1 VPYFERPAPPHDWR
15 WKVSILGRTLITV
28 GLLMFAFVAYQL
40 WGTGIQTAQS
50 QQDLTAQFHDQL
62 QSTSTS
68 SSTTST
74 STTRPTDTTVED
86 STTTSTI
93 PVAPVNGAGNGD
105 PVAILRI
112 PSIGLTKTVVQG
124 VGVPD
129 LKKGPGHFPET
140 PLPGQLGNA
149 AIAGHRTTY
158 GQPFRHL
165 DEVKV
170 GDLIEVDT
178 LFGSFVY
185 KVTGSAVVNPSDY
198 AAVIPTVDP
207 TRATL
212 TLATCTPAF
221 TARQRL
227 IVRADLVVDQSS
239 PAMRPSSATTPTD
252 DTSTTAA
259 QTLPGDTET
268 TAASPDTSTV
278 DTTPG
283 VTTPGTEPSTTTT
296 TAPVPSDISD
306 TFSQG
311 WFSDTSAIPWVI
323 AYGLV
328 LVAIGVGAYW
338 VGKRANRLWVS
349 FLVGA
354 VPFVVV
360 LYFFFE
366 NVNRL
371 LPPGL

>member
-1 VPYFERPAPPHDWR
+1 
-15 WKVSILGRTLITV
+15 
-28 GLLMFAFVAYQL
+28 
-40 WGTGIQTAQS
+40 
-50 QQDLTAQFHDQL
+50 
-62 QSTSTS
+62 
-68 SSTTST
+68 
-74 STTRPTDTTVED
+74 
-86 STTTSTI
+86 
-93 PVAPVNGAGNGD
+93 
-105 PVAILRI
+105 
-112 PSIGLTKTVVQG
+112 
-124 VGVPD
+124 
-129 LKKGPGHFPET
+129 
-140 PLPGQLGNA
+140 
-149 AIAGHRTTY
+149 
-158 GQPFRHL
+158 
-165 DEVKV
+165 
-170 GDLIEVDT
+170 
-178 LFGSFVY
+178 
-185 KVTGSAVVNPSDY
+185 
-198 AAVIPTVDP
+198 
-207 TRATL
+207 
-212 TLATCTPAF
+212 
-221 TARQRL
+221 
-227 IVRADLVVDQSS
+227 
-239 PAMRPSSATTPTD
+239 MRPSSATTPTD
-252 DTSTTAA
+252 GASTTAA

-283 VTTPGTEPSTTTT
+283 ATTPGTEPSTTTT

>member
-1 VPYFERPAPPHDWR
+1 
-15 WKVSILGRTLITV
+15 
-28 GLLMFAFVAYQL
+28 
-40 WGTGIQTAQS
+40 
-50 QQDLTAQFHDQL
+50 
-62 QSTSTS
+62 
-68 SSTTST
+68 
-74 STTRPTDTTVED
+74 
-86 STTTSTI
+86 
-93 PVAPVNGAGNGD
+93 
-105 PVAILRI
+105 
-112 PSIGLTKTVVQG
+112 
-124 VGVPD
+124 
-129 LKKGPGHFPET
+129 
-140 PLPGQLGNA
+140 
-149 AIAGHRTTY
+149 
-158 GQPFRHL
+158 
-165 DEVKV
+165 VKV

-185 KVTGSAVVNPSDY
+185 TVTGSTVVNPSDY

-207 TRATL
+207 TKATL

-221 TARQRL
+221 TANQRL
-227 IVRADLVVDQSS
+227 IIRADLVVDQSS
-239 PAMRPSSATTPTD
+239 PATRPPSATAPTD
-252 DTSTTAA
+252 DTSTTVAP
-259 QTLPGDTET
+259 TLPGDTET
-268 TAASPDTSTV
+268 TAASSDPSSV

-283 VTTPGTEPSTTTT
+283 TATPDSGPSTTTT
-296 TAPVPSDISD
+296 TTTPVPSDISD

-311 WFSDTSAIPWVI
+311 WFSDRSAIPWAI

-349 FLVGA
+349 FLVGV